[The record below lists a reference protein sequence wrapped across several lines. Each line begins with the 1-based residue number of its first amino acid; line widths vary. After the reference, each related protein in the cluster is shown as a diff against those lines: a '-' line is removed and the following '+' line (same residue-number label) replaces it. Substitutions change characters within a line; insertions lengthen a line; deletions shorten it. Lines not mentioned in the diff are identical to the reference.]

1 MKAKVAEM
9 RAAKGGK
16 GKGKAKRVAKVSA
29 KAVREKM
36 LSLAVESTSLPRG
49 DNKRSITATPR
60 IAGTKYHGART
71 MASTSLNVIH
81 VTSEVPS
88 GLNMR

>member
-1 MKAKVAEM
+1 MLPKVAKAK
-9 RAAKGGK
+9 AK
-16 GKGKAKRVAKVSA
+16 ARRVAKFSA
-29 KAVREKM
+29 KAVRAKM

-88 GLNMR
+88 SLNMR